1 MANSI
6 SNLLPNKNVVFGMP
20 KNSPTIPLMSM
31 GTANTTKPVSNKIN
45 TTTPGIIKPP
55 VKTVANTAG
64 ATGGNAT
71 STPIPTNTTPPINNI
86 TAGNQQNTPGSTS
99 NIIPTPN
106 PNSYQGLVS
115 RVAGAGTPNNTQTGL
130 IKQLQDAAAGN
141 TQIGADARAIAD
153 RYSNEIN
160 RVGGL
165 GAGAVAGNL
174 GTGTNVVGAGN
185 AAIASQSASAR
196 MNALGQAEQAA
207 LQGTGQQLTGQSQMA
222 SAYNNALSG
231 ANTQQGQNISAL
243 GTAAGLA
250 SPTTAAYGQT
260 VFNPLTGQ
268 YSGGDNNL
276 NPQNVASDLAQKVI
290 SGQMTYDQASSSL
303 GYAGNAGQQ
312 FLNNAIKGVNP
323 NFNIPQS
330 QATLSGQ
337 TGVAGQLPQMQA
349 ADTAAEGIRNK
360 IDTYLDNNPGLNASN
375 AAIGNLAQQW
385 LQGKQL
391 ADPKYQTLFNY
402 LNEYTSTLAP
412 ILGVGGDTTNL
423 KTEIAQ
429 SFVNAAAS
437 GQSISEVLQNISSL
451 SKGKIQDLRSGSTG
465 GGVVSSPNNSNGT
478 SGRLSWH
485 DLLD

>member
-1 MANSI
+1 M
-6 SNLLPNKNVVFGMP
+6 GMP
-20 KNSPTIPLMSM
+20 YASPAMQKFGAGLSINPAIPSPSTLGKSS
-31 GTANTTKPVSNKIN
+31 TVLPPAE
-45 TTTPGIIKPP
+45 TPALIKPP

-141 TQIGADARAIAD
+141 TQIGADARTIAD

-250 SPTTAAYGQT
+250 QPIQVPYSNQLVNPQTGETMGGSSESLQTAVQTVQQKLQRGEMSYDDAKAALAGYGQ
-260 VFNPLTGQ
+260 G
-268 YSGGDNNL
+268 
-276 NPQNVASDLAQKVI
+276 
-290 SGQMTYDQASSSL
+290 
-303 GYAGNAGQQ
+303 
-312 FLNNAIKGVNP
+312 
-323 NFNIPQS
+323 
-330 QATLSGQ
+330 
-337 TGVAGQLPQMQA
+337 
-349 ADTAAEGIRNK
+349 
-360 IDTYLDNNPGLNASN
+360 GLNALNQSLP
-375 AAIGNLAQQW
+375 AG
-385 LQGKQL
+385 
-391 ADPKYQTLFNY
+391 FN
-402 LNEYTSTLAP
+402 
-412 ILGVGGDTTNL
+412 
-423 KTEIAQ
+423 IAQ
-429 SFVNAAAS
+429 SNTNAAQQGAV
-437 GQSISEVLQNISSL
+437 GPAISYANTALQNVKNIMAQLPDVQNTNIPILNALTRGASTLTGVGSEQTRALTGAIQSL
-451 SKGKIQDLRSGSTG
+451 KNAYAALLASTKGGTPTDYSNQANAEIPDNPTMNDIMAVEKNMQVLGQARQNIYGNPGMSGAA
-465 GGVVSSPNNSNGT
+465 GT
-478 SGRLSWH
+478 TVQTSAGAINTNW
-485 DLLD
+485 